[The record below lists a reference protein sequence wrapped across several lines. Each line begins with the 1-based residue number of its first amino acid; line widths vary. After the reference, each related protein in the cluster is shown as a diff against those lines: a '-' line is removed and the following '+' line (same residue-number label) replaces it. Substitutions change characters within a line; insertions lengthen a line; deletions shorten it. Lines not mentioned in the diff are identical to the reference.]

1 MEAQQDFKELLAL
14 FNERKIDYITVGAH
28 AVACHGA
35 PRFTGDLNIWRQT
48 PITSISPSLIAA
60 IC

>member
-1 MEAQQDFKELLAL
+1 MEAQQDFKELLALAL

-35 PRFTGDLNIWRQT
+35 PRFTGDLNIYVRPT
-48 PITSISPSLIAA
+48 AA
-60 IC
+60 NADY